1 MSVKAMWMM
10 IQKIHAESHVSRL
23 FILCDMVWCAVH
35 YGVGYLEYRVFGW
48 VYIRGKK
55 RKTFMTMQDNLR
67 VCRLANDKAYL
78 PLFEDKLQFNE
89 KFREFVHRDFLDLRK
104 ASFEEFQAFCQSHPV
119 IFVKETDG
127 FGGVG
132 ARKLSASDY
141 QAEPSCRALY
151 QELKDN
157 RLFVVEECVVQ
168 CEKMNLLCPA
178 SINTLRMV
186 TVLAGGKPY
195 LMYTLVR
202 MGNGTKAVDNI
213 SSGGMYAPVM
223 KTA

>member
-23 FILCDMVWCAVH
+23 FILFDMVWCAVH

-89 KFREFVHRDFLDLRK
+89 NSVNLSTVISWTCGKPLLRN
-104 ASFEEFQAFCQSHPV
+104 F
-119 IFVKETDG
+119 
-127 FGGVG
+127 
-132 ARKLSASDY
+132 KLSA
-141 QAEPSCRALY
+141 
-151 QELKDN
+151 
-157 RLFVVEECVVQ
+157 
-168 CEKMNLLCPA
+168 
-178 SINTLRMV
+178 
-186 TVLAGGKPY
+186 
-195 LMYTLVR
+195 
-202 MGNGTKAVDNI
+202 KAI
-213 SSGGMYAPVM
+213 R
-223 KTA
+223 

>member
-78 PLFEDKLQFNE
+78 PYSRTSFNST
-89 KFREFVHRDFLDLRK
+89 KNSVNLSTVISWTCGKPLLRN
-104 ASFEEFQAFCQSHPV
+104 F
-119 IFVKETDG
+119 
-127 FGGVG
+127 
-132 ARKLSASDY
+132 KLSA
-141 QAEPSCRALY
+141 
-151 QELKDN
+151 
-157 RLFVVEECVVQ
+157 
-168 CEKMNLLCPA
+168 
-178 SINTLRMV
+178 
-186 TVLAGGKPY
+186 
-195 LMYTLVR
+195 
-202 MGNGTKAVDNI
+202 KAI
-213 SSGGMYAPVM
+213 R
-223 KTA
+223 

>member
-1 MSVKAMWMM
+1 MTRPTFPY
-10 IQKIHAESHVSRL
+10 SR
-23 FILCDMVWCAVH
+23 
-35 YGVGYLEYRVFGW
+35 
-48 VYIRGKK
+48 
-55 RKTFMTMQDNLR
+55 TS
-67 VCRLANDKAYL
+67 
-78 PLFEDKLQFNE
+78 FNST
-89 KFREFVHRDFLDLRK
+89 KNYREFVHRDFLDLRK

-178 SINTLRMV
+178 SINTLRIV
-186 TVLAGGKPY
+186 IP
-195 LMYTLVR
+195 
-202 MGNGTKAVDNI
+202 
-213 SSGGMYAPVM
+213 APVILIN
-223 KTA
+223 

>member
-119 IFVKETDG
+119 IFV
-127 FGGVG
+127 
-132 ARKLSASDY
+132 
-141 QAEPSCRALY
+141 
-151 QELKDN
+151 
-157 RLFVVEECVVQ
+157 
-168 CEKMNLLCPA
+168 
-178 SINTLRMV
+178 
-186 TVLAGGKPY
+186 
-195 LMYTLVR
+195 
-202 MGNGTKAVDNI
+202 
-213 SSGGMYAPVM
+213 
-223 KTA
+223 

>member
-1 MSVKAMWMM
+1 M
-10 IQKIHAESHVSRL
+10 
-23 FILCDMVWCAVH
+23 
-35 YGVGYLEYRVFGW
+35 
-48 VYIRGKK
+48 
-55 RKTFMTMQDNLR
+55 
-67 VCRLANDKAYL
+67 
-78 PLFEDKLQFNE
+78 
-89 KFREFVHRDFLDLRK
+89 
-104 ASFEEFQAFCQSHPV
+104 

-213 SSGGMYAPVM
+213 SSGGMYAPVDENGVIF
-223 KTA
+223 KPLSAIRPASFTKFIPLPKPSWWVSKFRFTPRR

>member
-1 MSVKAMWMM
+1 MTRPTFPYSRTSFNSTKNSV
-10 IQKIHAESHVSRL
+10 
-23 FILCDMVWCAVH
+23 
-35 YGVGYLEYRVFGW
+35 
-48 VYIRGKK
+48 
-55 RKTFMTMQDNLR
+55 NLST
-67 VCRLANDKAYL
+67 VIY
-78 PLFEDKLQFNE
+78 
-89 KFREFVHRDFLDLRK
+89 LDLRK
-104 ASFEEFQAFCQSHPV
+104 ASFEEFQDISAKANPV

-186 TVLAGGKPY
+186 TVLAGGSH
-195 LMYTLVR
+195 
-202 MGNGTKAVDNI
+202 I
-213 SSGGMYAPVM
+213 
-223 KTA
+223 